1 MDDGHLDIYYLPT
14 GSEPSTSGPRVGAA
28 PPQYPNTPPTPAS
41 KEPDLNIKLS
51 SFVVPAPPVQSQP
64 VQQQQQQ
71 QQQQSAGEKMRR
83 HSDSE
88 HFVSPRAPADVQ
100 QEAVALAELLLKRG
114 GKVCIPPSMWLW
126 IMDCFKYRFY
136 VSFVA
141 VLTDVCHVRSFEVL
155 WWYVTHS

>member
-1 MDDGHLDIYYLPT
+1 
-14 GSEPSTSGPRVGAA
+14 VGAA
-28 PPQYPNTPPTPAS
+28 PPQYPNTPPTPGS

-51 SFVVPAPPVQSQP
+51 SFVVPAPPVQSQT
-64 VQQQQQQ
+64 VQQ

-114 GKVCIPPSMWLW
+114 GKVCMSTSVWLW
-126 IMDCFKYRFY
+126 IN
-136 VSFVA
+136 
-141 VLTDVCHVRSFEVL
+141 
-155 WWYVTHS
+155 

>member
-1 MDDGHLDIYYLPT
+1 VDDVHPDICYLPT

-28 PPQYPNTPPTPAS
+28 PPQYPNTPPAPGS
-41 KEPDLNIKLS
+41 KEPDLNLKLS

-64 VQQQQQQ
+64 VQQQQ

-114 GKVCIPPSMWLW
+114 GKVCIPTSVW
-126 IMDCFKYRFY
+126 
-136 VSFVA
+136 V
-141 VLTDVCHVRSFEVL
+141 
-155 WWYVTHS
+155 

>member
-1 MDDGHLDIYYLPT
+1 M
-14 GSEPSTSGPRVGAA
+14 GAA
-28 PPQYPNTPPTPAS
+28 PPQYPNTPPPGS

-64 VQQQQQQ
+64 VQQQP

-114 GKVCIPPSMWLW
+114 GKVCTATSM
-126 IMDCFKYRFY
+126 
-136 VSFVA
+136 
-141 VLTDVCHVRSFEVL
+141 
-155 WWYVTHS
+155 